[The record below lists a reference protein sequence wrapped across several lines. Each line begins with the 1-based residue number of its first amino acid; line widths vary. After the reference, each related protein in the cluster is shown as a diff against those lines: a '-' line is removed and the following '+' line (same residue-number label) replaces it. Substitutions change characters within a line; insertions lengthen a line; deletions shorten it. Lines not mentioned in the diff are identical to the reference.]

1 VLPAARCLLLALNLI
16 LLASPSWFTLWFGG
30 SAPYLITTVLLL
42 LTNIALVASWDRVAH
57 AAGSTPAPR
66 KTNSGF
72 LVLGVGVVLLYPVAA
87 GQWLHQI
94 LIFPIDAQRADM
106 LVVIQ
111 AGIHRL
117 LQGKD
122 PYAMYHVPW
131 PATLP
136 YGPVMWGPLVL
147 PTLAHADVRLATLVG
162 FLFVPCLCLLTAA
175 DQWARERRLA
185 SMAWLLVLTALALSS
200 EMRHFV
206 PIGHTPA
213 YWPLLALL
221 AYLVA
226 GERWDG
232 AALVAGLLIVARTTM
247 VSLAPVLLIAVWYR
261 ARPRFA
267 RTAAL
272 LAAASVLP
280 FLPFAIWDWP
290 ALKYG
295 LYGSYQAVIKG
306 FVWKSTDWAQH
317 TIGLTGTLL
326 SHGWGQAVEIVQAAT
341 MISVYVACAAAVRAG
356 RRPLPW
362 LAFALLAF
370 SMTTLWPVSYIYL
383 DVCLLC
389 IAAAATD
396 IPWAATLSPPRAWA
410 TVLALSCAIVGQS
423 VWADIPT
430 DSSIDAGTDV
440 GRAYLYSGFSSD
452 ERQGDVT
459 FAWINGTRAE
469 MLIPRRSRR
478 DAVIDI
484 VCEPHLPT
492 RDAVQQLSASLNG
505 TVIGTVTLK
514 DGWQHV
520 ELPAPGRAWQIGVN
534 ELTLFLSS
542 AVSPKELGLSDDA
555 RKLSLAVDRLMVRTP

>member
-1 VLPAARCLLLALNLI
+1 MLPVARCLLLSLNLV
-16 LLASPSWFTLWFGG
+16 LLASPSWFARWFGG
-30 SAPYLITTVLLL
+30 LTPYLIATALLL
-42 LTNIALVASWDRVAH
+42 LTNIALVASWDG
-57 AAGSTPAPR
+57 AARADDSTPRPTRTLSA
-66 KTNSGF
+66 SFVFSVG
-72 LVLGVGVVLLYPVAA
+72 LVLLVAVAA

-94 LIFPIDAQRADM
+94 LIFPIDPQRADM

-122 PYAMYHVPW
+122 PYTMYQVPW

-147 PTLAHADVRLATLVG
+147 PTLAHADIRLATLVG
-162 FLFVPCLCLLTAA
+162 FLFVPCLCLFAAA
-175 DQWARERRLA
+175 DQWARQRRIASIAWLVLLA
-185 SMAWLLVLTALALSS
+185 SLALSPDMS
-200 EMRHFV
+200 NFV
-206 PIGHTPA
+206 SIGHTPA

-221 AYLVA
+221 AWLVA

-232 AALVAGLLIVARTTM
+232 AALVTGLLIVARTTM
-247 VSLAPVLLIAVWYR
+247 VSMAPVLLIAVWYR

-267 RTAAL
+267 RTAVL
-272 LAAASVLP
+272 LAAAFVLP

-290 ALKYG
+290 ALEYG

-306 FVWKSTDWAQH
+306 YVWTSTDWAQH

-326 SHGWGQAVEIVQAAT
+326 SHGWGRAVEIVQAVT
-341 MISVYVACAAAVRAG
+341 MVGVYAACAAAVRAG

-362 LAFALLAF
+362 FAFALLAF

-383 DVCLLC
+383 DVFLLC
-389 IAAAATD
+389 VAAAAAE
-396 IPWAATLSPPRAWA
+396 IPWAGTLGPARAWMA
-410 TVLALSCAIVGQS
+410 VLALSIAIAGLR
-423 VWADIPT
+423 VWTDIPL
-430 DSSIDAGTDV
+430 DPSIDAGTDAA
-440 GRAYLYSGFSSD
+440 RASLYSGFSSD

-459 FAWINGTRAE
+459 FAWINGSRGDV
-469 MLIPRRSRR
+469 LIPRRSRR

-484 VCEPHLPT
+484 VCQPHLPT
-492 RDAVQQLSASLNG
+492 ASAVQQLSASLNG

-520 ELPAPGRAWQIGVN
+520 ELAAPGRAWQIGVN